1 MHRSEDS
8 QDGDFMRAVKIGEEN
23 ANCLTQMRNWCKH
36 VEIERTSEG
45 LYAQFTGLP
54 IASHSVA
61 CPKVEGKAESMNLR
75 WIFSDFLVKHCA
87 TCPHHAPNG
96 DTSWGSGIIDRRRK
110 EAQERQQAKEEEA
123 CRVSRLR
130 EDLRSKSRGI
140 SAETE
145 PEAHRILDFLEAIF
159 SEIADERIEA
169 FERLKQSARVGAD
182 LFPDVAIDL
191 IVSLA
196 GTKDFSEFM
205 LPVCTDLAQH
215 RFDLGSSLSRTAI
228 GNIES
233 GLHPELSASAIV
245 ALGNGIS
252 YPLSEDSIERLLLS
266 QEHDYPVGG
275 WKNGKPEYPYSTA
288 ALIRSF
294 DADPFVVQSIVRR
307 ELQNESAAVRFG
319 LCGAIRLIQDQR
331 PEFIENLL
339 DDFLQSLELREAAR
353 SVAGSP
359 SGQIVDILRS
369 AFQYSTEVVDVCLA
383 QAMANARLEVQKNI
397 VRVYQKQFFAQRDRS
412 KETKERSERKE
423 VSESE
428 NAAIQRLLEWAKDD
442 TLEIEVR
449 RDSVQALK
457 SACTYAA
464 TAMLNHFD
472 FLLGYY
478 AIISAIEEPPADP
491 PKILLPNQRPEPQPD
506 QLQLFRRKQLWDFF
520 KQNVRLCLQEI
531 CKAEPLKAFDS
542 VCGCL
547 DNPSE
552 PLEDDFKACCVSLLG
567 ELGRDYRLQPRVLPH
582 IWRGLM
588 DYESAWVRTKATH
601 ATADMFSSSST
612 SPPAN
617 LVETIIIHLQDSKV
631 GVHQA
636 ALRVVSTFPG
646 WFDKRQAIE
655 VLGCL
660 ARHLDAYGD
669 DKYQL
674 EKICIGILKIS
685 CRNTRLKPVALR
697 MVESVFP
704 TGERYVD
711 KEIAEQL
718 IHFCKPSD
726 RIAGLVAKNIGTYL
740 TKYERDRYNE
750 YMFSDRLRMFEWIHQ
765 LPEETHRRVA
775 DDLLSNA
782 EEMAGRDYWESMHFA
797 SIFANFRMASY
808 EQAVLE
814 SVIETLPEEPRFET
828 LRADLYRIAMIAAGN
843 ASLQAGDEKTAAAS
857 FEKGK
862 RGA

>member
-1 MHRSEDS
+1 MRRSEES
-8 QDGDFMRAVKIGEEN
+8 QDEDFMRAVKIGEEN
-23 ANCLTQMRNWCKH
+23 AECLIQMQKWCKH
-36 VEIERTSEG
+36 VEIERTSQG

-61 CPKVEGKAESMNLR
+61 CPKVEGKAESMNLH
-75 WIFSDFLVKHCA
+75 WIFSDFLVEHCA
-87 TCPHHAPNG
+87 ACPHHAPNG
-96 DTSWGSGIIDRRRK
+96 DISWGSAIIDRRRK
-110 EAQERQQAKEEEA
+110 EAQERQHAEEEEA

-130 EDLRSKSRGI
+130 EELRSISRSI

-145 PEAHRILDFLEAIF
+145 PESHRILEFLEAIF
-159 SEIADERIEA
+159 SKIEDERIES

-196 GTKDFSEFM
+196 GSKDFSEFM
-205 LPVCTDLAQH
+205 LPVCTELAQQ
-215 RFDLGSSLSRTAI
+215 RFNLGSILSRTAI
-228 GNIES
+228 DNIAK
-233 GLHPELSASAIV
+233 GLSPELSASV
-245 ALGNGIS
+245 LYALGDRIS
-252 YPLSEDSIERLLLS
+252 YPLSEPSIERLLLS
-266 QEHDYPVGG
+266 QEHDYPIGG
-275 WKNGKPEYPYSTA
+275 WRNGKPDYPYSTA
-288 ALIRSF
+288 AIIRSF
-294 DADPFVVQSIVRR
+294 DADPCVVQSIVRR
-307 ELQNESAAVRFG
+307 ELQNENPAVRFG
-319 LCGAIRLIQDQR
+319 LCGAVRLIQNQR
-331 PEFIENLL
+331 PELIENLL
-339 DDFLQSLELREAAR
+339 DDFLQSLDLREVAR
-353 SVAGSP
+353 SGDGTP
-359 SGQIVDILRS
+359 SEQIIDILQS
-369 AFQYSTEVVDVCLA
+369 AFQYSTKAVDTHLA
-383 QAMANARLEVQKNI
+383 QSFSRFRPAVQKNI
-397 VRVYQKQFFAQRDRS
+397 VRVYERQFFAQRDRW
-412 KETKERSERKE
+412 KKTKEKSERKE

-428 NAAIQRLLEWAKDD
+428 NAAIQRLLAWAKDD

-457 SACTYAA
+457 SACTCAT
-464 TAMLNHFD
+464 TAMLRHFD

-478 AIISAIEEPPADP
+478 AIISANEEPPANP
-491 PKILLPNQRPEPQPD
+491 PKILLPNQRPETQPD
-506 QLQLFRRKQLWDFF
+506 QLQLYRRNQLWRFF
-520 KQNVRLCLQEI
+520 KQNLRLCLHEI
-531 CKAEPLKAFDS
+531 CKAEPLKAFDL

-547 DNPSE
+547 ENPSE
-552 PLEDDFKACCVSLLG
+552 PLEDDFKALCVSLLG

-588 DYESAWVRTKATH
+588 DYESAWVRTKAIH

-646 WFDKRQAIE
+646 WFDKRQSIE
-655 VLGCL
+655 VLSCL
-660 ARHLDAYGD
+660 ARHLNAYGD

-718 IHFCKPSD
+718 VHFCKPSD
-726 RIAGLVAKNIGTYL
+726 KIAGLVAKNIGTYL
-740 TKYERDRYNE
+740 AKHERDRYND
-750 YMFSDRLRMFEWIHQ
+750 YRFSDRLHMFEWLHQ
-765 LPEETHRRVA
+765 LPEETHRNVA

-797 SIFANFRMASY
+797 SLFAHFRLFEY
-808 EQAVLE
+808 ERAVLE
-814 SVIETLPEEPRFET
+814 SVRKSLRDEPRFER
-828 LRADLYRIAMIAAGN
+828 LRTDLGKLAMIAAGDRQPSN
-843 ASLQAGDEKTAAAS
+843 SAVAF
-857 FEKGK
+857 FE
-862 RGA
+862 RGTSGA

>member
-1 MHRSEDS
+1 MRRSEQS
-8 QDGDFMRAVKIGEEN
+8 QDDDFIRAVRIGEEN
-23 ANCLTQMRNWCKH
+23 ADCLTQMHKWCKH

-75 WIFSDFLVKHCA
+75 WIFSDFLVEYCA

-96 DTSWGSGIIDRRRK
+96 DTSWGSEIIDRRRR
-110 EAQERQQAKEEEA
+110 EAQERKQAKEEEA
-123 CRVSRLR
+123 CRVARLR
-130 EDLRSKSRGI
+130 EELRSISRGI

-145 PEAHRILDFLEAIF
+145 PESHQILKFLEAIF
-159 SEIADERIEA
+159 SETEDERIEA
-169 FERLKQSARVGAD
+169 FGRLKQSARVGAD
-182 LFPDVAIDL
+182 LFPEAAVDL
-191 IVSLA
+191 VLTLA
-196 GTKDFSEFM
+196 GTKDCADLM
-205 LPVCTDLAQH
+205 LPVCTELAK
-215 RFDLGSSLSRTAI
+215 RRSDLGTNLCRIAI
-228 GNIES
+228 DNIEN
-233 GLHPELSASAIV
+233 GLFPELSASV
-245 ALGNGIS
+245 LDALGEGVR
-252 YPLSEDSIERLLLS
+252 YPLSEASIEKLLLS
-266 QEHDYPVGG
+266 QEHEYPIGG
-275 WKNGKPEYPYSTA
+275 WKDGKPEYPYSTA
-288 ALIRSF
+288 ALVRSF
-294 DADPFVVQSIVRR
+294 DADPFVVQTVVRR
-307 ELQNESAAVRFG
+307 ELQNENPAVRVG
-319 LCGAIRLIQDQR
+319 LCGAVRLVQDQR
-331 PEFIENLL
+331 PELIENLL
-339 DDFLQSLELREAAR
+339 DDFLQSLDLPEVAR
-353 SVAGSP
+353 SGDGTP
-359 SGQIVDILRS
+359 SEQIIDILQS
-369 AFQYSTEVVDVCLA
+369 AFRYSTKAVDTHLAWSMSRVCA
-383 QAMANARLEVQKNI
+383 SVQKNI
-397 VRVYQKQFFAQRDRS
+397 VRVYQKQFFAQRDRW
-412 KETKERSERKE
+412 KKTREKSERKE

-428 NAAIQRLLEWAKDD
+428 SAAIQRLLEWVKDD

-464 TAMLNHFD
+464 TAMLSHFD

-506 QLQLFRRKQLWDFF
+506 QLQLFRRNQLWSFF
-520 KQNVRLCLQEI
+520 KQNVRLCLREI
-531 CKAEPLKAFDS
+531 CKGEPLKAFDS

-588 DYESAWVRTKATH
+588 DYESAWVRTKAIH

-669 DKYQL
+669 DEYQL

-704 TGERYVD
+704 TGERHVD
-711 KEIAEQL
+711 KEITEQL
-718 IHFCKPSD
+718 MHFCKPSD
-726 RIAGLVAKNIGTYL
+726 RVAGPVAKNIGTYL
-740 TKYERDRYNE
+740 AKHERDRYND
-750 YMFSDRLRMFEWIHQ
+750 YIFSDRLRMFEWLHR
-765 LPEETHRRVA
+765 LPEETHRR
-775 DDLLSNA
+775 
-782 EEMAGRDYWESMHFA
+782 
-797 SIFANFRMASY
+797 FR
-808 EQAVLE
+808 
-814 SVIETLPEEPRFET
+814 
-828 LRADLYRIAMIAAGN
+828 G
-843 ASLQAGDEKTAAAS
+843 
-857 FEKGK
+857 
-862 RGA
+862 